1 MKKTTKAILAS
12 AFVFPGVG
20 QLLLKRH
27 FLAITFISSALC
39 ATAVILHYVIDA
51 AMTISE
57 RIISGEVEPDILLI
71 RQLIIEQQANSST
84 LLVTISTW
92 GLVIVWL
99 ISVLDAYLAG
109 KAQKSSSLDKEI
121 KT

>member
-71 RQLIIEQQANSST
+71 RQLIIEQQANSNIF
-84 LLVTISTW
+84 LVNIATW
-92 GLVIVWL
+92 CLIAIWL
-99 ISVLDAYLAG
+99 ISIIDAYLAG
-109 KAQKSSSLDKEI
+109 KAQKSSSFDKAI
-121 KT
+121 DT

>member
-39 ATAVILHYVIDA
+39 ATAIILHYVINA
-51 AMTISE
+51 AIAVSG
-57 RIISGEVEPDILLI
+57 RIISGEVEPDIFLI
-71 RQLIIEQQANSST
+71 RQLIIEQQASSNIF
-84 LLVTISTW
+84 LVNIATW
-92 GLVIVWL
+92 CLIAIWL
-99 ISVLDAYLAG
+99 ISIIDAYLAG
-109 KAQKSSSLDKEI
+109 KAQKNSSFDKEI
-121 KT
+121 NT